1 MNPEEQ
7 DALTEALAAEHAAVY
22 AYGVVAARALPGRT
36 GAVRAATD
44 VHEQR
49 RDALVAALTA
59 AGASAPVA
67 APGYLLPVVVT
78 NGEQAIA
85 LALAV
90 EEGVALAWHSVLERS
105 EPGTAPATPL
115 PTRTTTPTSA
125 PAPASNPSST
135 PAPASSDLVTAPSAP
150 GGTYAVRPTALA
162 ALTDCAVRATGWRR
176 VLGTSPAT
184 TAFPG
189 TGVRG

>member
-1 MNPEEQ
+1 MNPQEQ
-7 DALTEALAAEHAAVY
+7 NALTDALAAEHAAVY

-36 GAVRAATD
+36 GAVRAATLA
-44 VHEQR
+44 HEQR

-78 NGEQAIA
+78 NGEQAIQ
-85 LALAV
+85 LAVAV
-90 EEGVALAWHSVLERS
+90 EEAVALAWRSVLERS
-105 EPGTAPATPL
+105 EPTVSDATYPV
-115 PTRTTTPTSA
+115 R
-125 PAPASNPSST
+125 
-135 PAPASSDLVTAPSAP
+135 PSAV
-150 GGTYAVRPTALA
+150 T